1 MPTSPRTLSV
11 VVALFM
17 VGTMHSTAFAQAAQ
31 PSDPA
36 ASPATSYSDV
46 QNFAVNSY
54 AYNSCQTEMIH
65 LTGTEHVVRHTV
77 RDGATT
83 KSVYHLSYSDTK
95 AVGVKTGLTYIVAAQ
110 EQQVT
115 FAETGVSSSNDFVLN
130 EQLNGQGSTPDL
142 AWHMVQTATWDG
154 SKYTITTK
162 TNELTCR

>member
-1 MPTSPRTLSV
+1 
-11 VVALFM
+11 M
-17 VGTMHSTAFAQAAQ
+17 VGTMHSTAFAQGAQ
-31 PSDPA
+31 PSDPP
-36 ASPATSYSDV
+36 ASPATSSSDV

-115 FAETGVSSSNDFVLN
+115 FAETGVSSSYDFVLN

-142 AWHMVQTATWDG
+142 GWHMVQTATWDG

>member
-65 LTGTEHVVRHTV
+65 LTGTEHV
-77 RDGATT
+77 
-83 KSVYHLSYSDTK
+83 
-95 AVGVKTGLTYIVAAQ
+95 
-110 EQQVT
+110 
-115 FAETGVSSSNDFVLN
+115 
-130 EQLNGQGSTPDL
+130 
-142 AWHMVQTATWDG
+142 
-154 SKYTITTK
+154 
-162 TNELTCR
+162 